1 MRATLVRLSLGFLL
15 TIGAAA
21 PAWAQGTAKAKAG
34 AMAKKAAAKIDVNT
48 ATASQLEESLG
59 VTPTIAKEI
68 LKARPFKN
76 VDELKKLKGVTPT
89 LFAELAPRITI
100 GDDPAKKPA
109 LPAGKKVD
117 LNTATADDLE
127 LLPNIG
133 PARAA
138 AIIKARPFATIEDVQ
153 KVNGIS
159 AGVFTEL
166 RPHLKVT
173 TAAETPKE
181 KVATK
186 RAEMTKPAAGTAT
199 KKEVVKEDAP
209 EPSSKKKASLPAG
222 KRINLNTA
230 TADELEELHGIGPVR
245 AAAIIK
251 ARPFEKIEDV
261 MKVDGI
267 KEGIFGQIKD
277 HITVK

>member
-1 MRATLVRLSLGFLL
+1 MRAMLVRLSLGFLL
-15 TIGAAA
+15 TIGVSA
-21 PAWAQGTAKAKAG
+21 PTWAQGTAKAKVG
-34 AMAKKAAAKIDVNT
+34 AMPKKAVAKIDVNT
-48 ATASQLEESLG
+48 ATPSQLEELPG

-89 LFAELAPRITI
+89 MFAEWAPRITI
-100 GDDPAKKPA
+100 GDDPAQKSA
-109 LPAGKKVD
+109 LPAGKKID
-117 LNTATADDLE
+117 LNTATADELE

-153 KVNGIS
+153 KVNGVS
-159 AGVFTEL
+159 PAVFAEL

-173 TAAETPKE
+173 TLAETPKE
-181 KVATK
+181 RVSTK
-186 RAEMTKPAAGTAT
+186 RPEMTKPTAGAAA
-199 KKEVVKEDAP
+199 KKEVVKEDTP
-209 EPSSKKKASLPAG
+209 EPSSKKKAALPPG

>member
-1 MRATLVRLSLGFLL
+1 MRSMLVRLSMGILL
-15 TIGAAA
+15 TIGVSA
-21 PAWAQGTAKAKAG
+21 PAWAQGTAKAKVG
-34 AMAKKAAAKIDVNT
+34 AMPKKAAAKIDVNT
-48 ATASQLEESLG
+48 ATPSQLEELPG

-68 LKARPFKN
+68 LKARPFKS
-76 VDELKKLKGVTPT
+76 VDELKKLKGVNSTM
-89 LFAELAPRITI
+89 FAELAPHITI
-100 GDDPAKKPA
+100 GDDPAKKSA
-109 LPAGKKVD
+109 LPAGKKID
-117 LNTATADDLE
+117 LNTATADELE

-159 AGVFTEL
+159 PTIFAEL
-166 RPHLKVT
+166 RPHLKVAT
-173 TAAETPKE
+173 VAETPKE
-181 KVATK
+181 RVSTK
-186 RAEMTKPAAGTAT
+186 RAEMTKPGATTTA
-199 KKEVVKEDAP
+199 KKAVVKEDTP
-209 EPSSKKKASLPAG
+209 EPSSKKKAPLPAG
-222 KRINLNTA
+222 KKINLNTA

-251 ARPFEKIEDV
+251 ARPFATIEDV

>member
-1 MRATLVRLSLGFLL
+1 MRAMLVRLSLGFLL
-15 TIGAAA
+15 TIGVSA
-21 PAWAQGTAKAKAG
+21 PAWAQGTAKAKVG
-34 AMAKKAAAKIDVNT
+34 AMPKKAAAKIDVNT
-48 ATASQLEESLG
+48 ATPSQLEELPG

-68 LKARPFKN
+68 LKARPFKS
-76 VDELKKLKGVTPT
+76 VDELKKVKGVIPT
-89 LFAELAPRITI
+89 MFAEWAPRITV
-100 GDDPAKKPA
+100 GDDPAKKSA

-117 LNTATADDLE
+117 LNTATADELE

-138 AIIKARPFATIEDVQ
+138 AIIKARPFTMIEEVQ

-159 AGVFTEL
+159 PAAFAEM

-181 KVATK
+181 RVSTK
-186 RAEMTKPAAGTAT
+186 RAEMTKPAAGAAA
-199 KKEVVKEDAP
+199 KKEVVKEDTP
-209 EPSSKKKASLPAG
+209 EPSSKKKAALPPG
-222 KRINLNTA
+222 KKINLNTA
-230 TADELEELHGIGPVR
+230 TADELEQLHGIGPVR

-261 MKVDGI
+261 MKVEGI